1 MRDKTKT
8 HMHSLAGKSAPQN
21 EKKKAAN
28 RSAPAQAHARFL
40 SLSLRSVTA
49 AVYLTVIFLLV
60 QQQEARGTN
69 DGEEKGNG
77 ALPPFVQNSKSE
89 YKGWPDGRAVKLDP
103 LAEGVSDT
111 DDDTSR
117 GHSERRKA
125 GSKSRLEAGSR
136 LEEHRGVYDV

>member
-1 MRDKTKT
+1 M
-8 HMHSLAGKSAPQN
+8 Q
-21 EKKKAAN
+21 
-28 RSAPAQAHARFL
+28 
-40 SLSLRSVTA
+40 
-49 AVYLTVIFLLV
+49 

-69 DGEEKGNG
+69 DGEEKGKG
-77 ALPPFVQNSKSE
+77 ALPPFVQNSTSE

-111 DDDTSR
+111 GDSPR
-117 GHSERRKA
+117 GHSHSERREA